1 MYVTEYISLA
11 SQGLLT
17 EYLQCYTQG
26 LHVYHSSD
34 TILELVLNIPEDAR
48 NLPSGEKQSVW
59 TDPCNIGKTKCII
72 FSLPLMLN
80 ILIINSQQTYQL
92 QMSIG
97 FYTCTFEKFK
107 S

>member
-1 MYVTEYISLA
+1 MGGEIIFNQSFVNMYVTEYISLA
-11 SQGLLT
+11 SQDLLT

-72 FSLPLMLN
+72 
-80 ILIINSQQTYQL
+80 TEL
-92 QMSIG
+92 QN
-97 FYTCTFEKFK
+97 FLYL
-107 S
+107 